1 MDRQGSDQDSV
12 TLEDYSPVCVGQEA
26 DLKKLERKTAM
37 VHNREVVVF
46 YHKGEFH
53 AMDNRCYHA
62 GGPLHLGEIEDFNG
76 QSCIVCP
83 WHKYKITLA
92 TGEGLYQ
99 SIDPKNPAAVPEWCS
114 KGVKQRIHVVT
125 VKNGNVYVTLS
136 DTSIAYDSDYYAS
149 EKYKQLLISKMLKQG
164 SA

>member
-1 MDRQGSDQDSV
+1 MDRQSSDQDSV
-12 TLEDYSPVCVGQEA
+12 TPEDYSPVCVGREA
-26 DLKKLERKTAM
+26 DIKKSERITSM

-46 YHKGEFH
+46 YHNGEFH
-53 AMDNRCYHA
+53 AMDIRCYHA

-92 TGEGLYQ
+92 TGEGIYQ
-99 SIDPKNPAAVPEWCS
+99 SINPKNPSAIPKWCS
-114 KGVKQRIHVVT
+114 KGVKQRIHTVT

-136 DTSIAYDSDYYAS
+136 DTSIRT
-149 EKYKQLLISKMLKQG
+149 QQ
-164 SA
+164 